1 MKKEIHRDVWVG
13 AFLLVLSAVILVLAL
28 QIPGQAGVLPVA
40 LTVLMLVCALVILI
54 KGLRWTKLQ
63 DPDSFK
69 YAMTIKGGK
78 HAFLYVLFIAAYY
91 FLFRYVSYWV
101 ATPFFLFF
109 SMLHLKIKS
118 WKSAL
123 IITILYLVICYVIFV
138 VILKLP
144 IYRVGVL
151 GKYFR
156 FN

>member
-13 AFLLVLSAVILVLAL
+13 AFLLVLSAVILALAL
-28 QIPGQAGVLPVA
+28 KIPGQAGVLPIA
-40 LTVLMLVCALVILI
+40 LTVLMLACALVILI

-63 DPDSFK
+63 DPESFK

-78 HAFLYVLFIAAYY
+78 HAFLYVLFIAVYY

-123 IITILYLVICYVIFV
+123 IITVLYLVICYVIFV

>member
-13 AFLLVLSAVILVLAL
+13 AVLLAFCALILYFAV
-28 QIPGQAGVLPVA
+28 QIPGQAGFLPIA
-40 LTVLMLVCALVILI
+40 LTVLMIVCALVILL
-54 KGLRWTKLQ
+54 KGLRMTQKQ

-78 HAFLYVLFIAAYY
+78 HAFLYALFIIAYY
-91 FLFRYVSYWV
+91 ILFRYVSYWV

-109 SMLHLKIKS
+109 SMKHLKIKS

-123 IITILYLVICYVIFV
+123 IITVLYLVICYVIFV